1 MSFWSQGTE
10 KTVTDV
16 ASPLVPCPRSM
27 ALFRHLGLT
36 QRGWTGWWLVGGGEH
51 PQVLAQIHSTDLAGS
66 AATTLTQHFTR
77 VAVCKGLPRATEAWP
92 ALSPRGPQ

>member
-16 ASPLVPCPRSM
+16 ASPPAPCPRSR

-36 QRGWTGWWLVGGGEH
+36 QWGWTEWWLVGRGEH
-51 PQVLAQIHSTDLAGS
+51 PQVLAQIHSTDSAGS
-66 AATTLTQHFTR
+66 AATTPTQHFTR
-77 VAVCKGLPRATEAWP
+77 VAVCKDLPRATEA
-92 ALSPRGPQ
+92 